1 MGLSPKSNYEKKI
14 VSCFDIGEVDLEL
27 ALFSAF
33 HFHFRTGCL
42 ALPQCSGRVLNPKCP
57 IGNRFFPQKQVLDFL
72 EQSRKSAS
80 TDLICCCCLSFSQN
94 LYHCKSNSQF
104 LQFKIQK
111 DFLKNAKRIPK
122 EFPKNS
128 QRIPNINP
136 QHCNAIQKNSQKFS
150 KQFSKV
156 PKKLFLFK
164 KCQKNSQKLPKH
176 LDSRL

>member
-1 MGLSPKSNYEKKI
+1 MGLSPKSNYEKKKI
-14 VSCFDIGEVDLEL
+14 VSCFDIEEVDLEL

-128 QRIPNINP
+128 QRIPKEFPKRSQRISKEFL
-136 QHCNAIQKNSQKFS
+136 KNSQRSHKEF
-150 KQFSKV
+150 Q
-156 PKKLFLFK
+156 
-164 KCQKNSQKLPKH
+164 
-176 LDSRL
+176 